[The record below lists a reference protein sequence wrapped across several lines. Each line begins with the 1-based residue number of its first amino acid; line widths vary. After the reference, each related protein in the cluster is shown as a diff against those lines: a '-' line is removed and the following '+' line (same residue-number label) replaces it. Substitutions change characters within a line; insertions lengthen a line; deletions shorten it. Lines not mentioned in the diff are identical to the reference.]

1 MRKDVTPPALL
12 AAMPGLPDVAARKD
26 ALSWA
31 RSPVQLSCPCCGRSK
46 TLQDTRDWP
55 PGLKQIQARCPD
67 CSGHGHDSTVLTYAD
82 GRVVTE
88 HSRAH

>member
-1 MRKDVTPPALL
+1 MRKASLPLSLPTAG
-12 AAMPGLPDVAARKD
+12 PGLPDASPRQD

-31 RSPVQLSCPCCGRSK
+31 APVLRCPCCGRSK
-46 TLQDTRDWP
+46 TLQHARDWP
-55 PGLKQIQARCPD
+55 PGLREIQARCPD
-67 CSGHGHDSTVLTYAD
+67 CSGHGRDSTVLIYAD